1 MFDVNELEMIENAIA
16 LKIASA
22 KRGYNS
28 ATEPEFK
35 EVFTLQQ
42 NRYNALLVKVQ
53 QEMSNAGKAQ
63 KDK

>member
-1 MFDVNELEMIENAIA
+1 MFTVDELEMIEVAIA
-16 LKIASA
+16 LKVASA

-28 ATEPEFK
+28 AKEPEFK

-53 QEMSNAGKAQ
+53 QEKENGSKAK
-63 KDK
+63 KD